1 MTNAEQRFS
10 QRQSLYD
17 ACLVTDRPDIRGVLF
32 SANPNKLPG
41 ETSASPPILC
51 GENRDRQGLHMAI
64 NPGLHGILGEKVP
77 CPDE

>member
-17 ACLVTDRPDIRGVLF
+17 ACLVTDRPDIPGVLF

-41 ETSASPPILC
+41 EMNAFLLSSAEKTDLK
-51 GENRDRQGLHMAI
+51 ELHFGTKSCASWYSW
-64 NPGLHGILGEKVP
+64 
-77 CPDE
+77 

>member
-17 ACLVTDRPDIRGVLF
+17 ACLVTDRPDIPGVLF

-41 ETSASPPILC
+41 EMNAFLLSSAEKTEIWKSFILALSPVLC
-51 GENRDRQGLHMAI
+51 
-64 NPGLHGILGEKVP
+64 GILGEKVS